1 VAEPVRLFMD
11 QHFPAPASRALVRHG
26 VDVLTA
32 QDAGRCAVPDA
43 HQLAF
48 CLAEQRVIVSFDI
61 DFLALHQSGI
71 EHAGIAWCPERKYGI
86 GELIRALLLLH
97 GVLDREDMRS
107 HVEYL

>member
-1 VAEPVRLFMD
+1 VAESIRFFMD
-11 QHFPAPASRALVRHG
+11 QHFPGPASRALVRHG

-32 QDAGRCAVPDA
+32 QDAGRCGALDA
-43 HQLAF
+43 DQLAF
-48 CLAEQRVIVSFDI
+48 CLAEQRVIVTFDT

-97 GVLDREDMRS
+97 GVLDSDAMWN